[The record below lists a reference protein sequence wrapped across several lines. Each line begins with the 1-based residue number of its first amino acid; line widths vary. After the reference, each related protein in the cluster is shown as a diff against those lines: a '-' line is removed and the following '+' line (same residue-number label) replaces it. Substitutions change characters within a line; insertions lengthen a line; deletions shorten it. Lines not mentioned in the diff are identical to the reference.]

1 MAPGARSTEPLQR
14 GMERGH
20 LPLVCR
26 MEYAAQPI
34 TAGGGSG
41 GAMGGRL
48 PASMGERTH
57 PWLDASPCPLWVH
70 SAGTFCDCRIENWV
84 LGAHPTNTAPA
95 GTTKGNT
102 DRGSFAVRES
112 RGPEVSIPES
122 PRPKGQEIRSAGR
135 HHSEPPSLWR
145 APIPVHAGRGGEP
158 APTRWGSQVSWAPPP
173 PPRPRRRRIPRVSR
187 LPAPYPPPILL
198 CPAAR
203 ERLPPRRERGQEG
216 AAWRWAGGKGWRK
229 PAPRLPAATG
239 CACSP
244 RQLLTFLL
252 LLLDKAFPGS

>member
-135 HHSEPPSLWR
+135 HHSEPPSPWR

-173 PPRPRRRRIPRVSR
+173 PTPSPAAADSSS
-187 LPAPYPPPILL
+187 LPASR
-198 CPAAR
+198 A
-203 ERLPPRRERGQEG
+203 
-216 AAWRWAGGKGWRK
+216 
-229 PAPRLPAATG
+229 LPAAHSFVSRSPG
-239 CACSP
+239 EAPAEKGARAGGGGLAVGWREGLEEACAQASCSNRLCLQP
-244 RQLLTFLL
+244 EAAPDLSPAAAR
-252 LLLDKAFPGS
+252 